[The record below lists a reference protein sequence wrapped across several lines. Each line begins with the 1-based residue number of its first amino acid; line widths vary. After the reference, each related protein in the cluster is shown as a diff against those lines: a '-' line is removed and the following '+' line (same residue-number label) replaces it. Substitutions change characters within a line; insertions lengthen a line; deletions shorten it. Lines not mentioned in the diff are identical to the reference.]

1 MAKPYKIPDFR
12 KLYPEISEEVI
23 AVLRTTERQ
32 YGSEKKANGGTDHGY
47 GSNRIRLFLYP
58 AAGGQRK
65 EYLIST
71 TPENLANFVGGHF
84 MDARQMIVT
93 DMLDRLILDTAGGF
107 LNRCPNQNL
116 CREILKSLAP
126 IQMGEAEQGEI
137 LVVDRD
143 TADEYFME
151 EDQAVTMAELSMQ

>member
-1 MAKPYKIPDFR
+1 MNQKEKQMVERIMDTEAIGYAY
-12 KLYPEISEEVI
+12 LYS
-23 AVLRTTERQ
+23 
-32 YGSEKKANGGTDHGY
+32 
-47 GSNRIRLFLYP
+47 
-58 AAGGQRK
+58 AAGGERK

-126 IQMGEAEQGEI
+126 IQMGEAEPGEI
-137 LVVDRD
+137 LAVDRD

-151 EDQAVTMAELSMQ
+151 EDQAVTMAEISMQ

>member
-1 MAKPYKIPDFR
+1 MNQKEKQMVERIMD
-12 KLYPEISEEVI
+12 
-23 AVLRTTERQ
+23 TE
-32 YGSEKKANGGTDHGY
+32 AIGY
-47 GSNRIRLFLYP
+47 AYLYP
-58 AAGGQRK
+58 AAGGERK

-126 IQMGEAEQGEI
+126 IQMGEAEPGEI
-137 LVVDRD
+137 LAVDRD

-151 EDQAVTMAELSMQ
+151 EDQAVTIAEISMQ

>member
-1 MAKPYKIPDFR
+1 MNQKEKQMVERIMD
-12 KLYPEISEEVI
+12 
-23 AVLRTTERQ
+23 TE
-32 YGSEKKANGGTDHGY
+32 AIGY
-47 GSNRIRLFLYP
+47 AALYP
-58 AAGGQRK
+58 AAGGARK

-126 IQMGEAEQGEI
+126 IQMGEAEPGEI
-137 LVVDRD
+137 LAVDRD

-151 EDQAVTMAELSMQ
+151 EDQAVTMAEISMQ

>member
-1 MAKPYKIPDFR
+1 MNQKEKQMVERIMD
-12 KLYPEISEEVI
+12 
-23 AVLRTTERQ
+23 TE
-32 YGSEKKANGGTDHGY
+32 AIGY
-47 GSNRIRLFLYP
+47 AYLYP
-58 AAGGQRK
+58 ATGGERK

-126 IQMGEAEQGEI
+126 IQMGEAEPGEI
-137 LVVDRD
+137 LAVDRD

-151 EDQAVTMAELSMQ
+151 EDQAVTMAEISMQ

>member
-1 MAKPYKIPDFR
+1 MNQKEKQMVERIMD
-12 KLYPEISEEVI
+12 
-23 AVLRTTERQ
+23 TE
-32 YGSEKKANGGTDHGY
+32 AIGY
-47 GSNRIRLFLYP
+47 AYLYP
-58 AAGGQRK
+58 AAGGERK

-93 DMLDRLILDTAGGF
+93 DML
-107 LNRCPNQNL
+107 NQNL

-126 IQMGEAEQGEI
+126 IQMGEAEPGEI
-137 LVVDRD
+137 LAVDRD

-151 EDQAVTMAELSMQ
+151 EDQAVTMAEISMQ

>member
-1 MAKPYKIPDFR
+1 MNQKEKQMVERIMD
-12 KLYPEISEEVI
+12 
-23 AVLRTTERQ
+23 TE
-32 YGSEKKANGGTDHGY
+32 AIGY
-47 GSNRIRLFLYP
+47 AYLYP
-58 AAGGQRK
+58 AAGGERK

-107 LNRCPNQNL
+107 LNL

-126 IQMGEAEQGEI
+126 IQMGEAEPGEI
-137 LVVDRD
+137 LAVDRD

-151 EDQAVTMAELSMQ
+151 EDQAVTMAEISMQ

>member
-1 MAKPYKIPDFR
+1 MNQKEKQMVERIMD
-12 KLYPEISEEVI
+12 
-23 AVLRTTERQ
+23 TE
-32 YGSEKKANGGTDHGY
+32 AIGY
-47 GSNRIRLFLYP
+47 AHFYP
-58 AAGGQRK
+58 AAGGERK

-126 IQMGEAEQGEI
+126 IQMGEAEPGEI
-137 LVVDRD
+137 LAVDRD

-151 EDQAVTMAELSMQ
+151 EDQAVTMAEISMQ

>member
-1 MAKPYKIPDFR
+1 MLFR
-12 KLYPEISEEVI
+12 S
-23 AVLRTTERQ
+23 
-32 YGSEKKANGGTDHGY
+32 
-47 GSNRIRLFLYP
+47 
-58 AAGGQRK
+58 GGQRK

-71 TPENLANFVGGHF
+71 TPENLANFVGSHF

-93 DMLDRLILDTAGGF
+93 DMLDRLILDTTGGF

-126 IQMGEAEQGEI
+126 IQMRGAEPGEI

>member
-1 MAKPYKIPDFR
+1 MNQKEKQMVERIMDTEAIGYAY
-12 KLYPEISEEVI
+12 LYPS
-23 AVLRTTERQ
+23 AR
-32 YGSEKKANGGTDHGY
+32 
-47 GSNRIRLFLYP
+47 
-58 AAGGQRK
+58 GQRK

-71 TPENLANFVGGHF
+71 TPENLANFVGSHF

-93 DMLDRLILDTAGGF
+93 DMLVRLILDTTGGF

-126 IQMGEAEQGEI
+126 IQMRGAEPGEI

>member
-1 MAKPYKIPDFR
+1 
-12 KLYPEISEEVI
+12 
-23 AVLRTTERQ
+23 
-32 YGSEKKANGGTDHGY
+32 
-47 GSNRIRLFLYP
+47 
-58 AAGGQRK
+58 
-65 EYLIST
+65 
-71 TPENLANFVGGHF
+71 

>member
-1 MAKPYKIPDFR
+1 MNQKEKQMVERIMDTEAIGYAY
-12 KLYPEISEEVI
+12 LYP
-23 AVLRTTERQ
+23 T
-32 YGSEKKANGGTDHGY
+32 
-47 GSNRIRLFLYP
+47 
-58 AAGGQRK
+58 AGGQRK

-71 TPENLANFVGGHF
+71 TPENLANFVGSHF

-93 DMLDRLILDTAGGF
+93 DMLDRLILDTTGGF

-126 IQMGEAEQGEI
+126 IQMGEAEPGEI
-137 LVVDRD
+137 LAVDRD

-151 EDQAVTMAELSMQ
+151 EDQAVTMAEISMQ

>member
-1 MAKPYKIPDFR
+1 MNQKEKQMVERIMD
-12 KLYPEISEEVI
+12 
-23 AVLRTTERQ
+23 TE
-32 YGSEKKANGGTDHGY
+32 AIGY
-47 GSNRIRLFLYP
+47 TYLYP
-58 AAGGQRK
+58 AAGGERK

-126 IQMGEAEQGEI
+126 IQMGEAEPGEI
-137 LVVDRD
+137 LAVDRD

-151 EDQAVTMAELSMQ
+151 EDQAVTMAEISMQ

>member
-1 MAKPYKIPDFR
+1 MNQKEKQMVERIMD
-12 KLYPEISEEVI
+12 
-23 AVLRTTERQ
+23 TE
-32 YGSEKKANGGTDHGY
+32 AIGY
-47 GSNRIRLFLYP
+47 AYLYP
-58 AAGGQRK
+58 AAGGERK

-126 IQMGEAEQGEI
+126 IQMGEAEPGEI
-137 LVVDRD
+137 LAVDRD
-143 TADEYFME
+143 TADEYFM
-151 EDQAVTMAELSMQ
+151 

>member
-1 MAKPYKIPDFR
+1 MNQKEKQMVERIMD
-12 KLYPEISEEVI
+12 
-23 AVLRTTERQ
+23 TE
-32 YGSEKKANGGTDHGY
+32 TIGY
-47 GSNRIRLFLYP
+47 AYLYP

-71 TPENLANFVGGHF
+71 IPENLANFVGSHF
-84 MDARQMIVT
+84 TDTQQMIVT

-116 CREILKSLAP
+116 CCEILKSLAP
-126 IQMGEAEQGEI
+126 IQMGEAEPGEI
-137 LVVDRD
+137 LAVDRD

-151 EDQAVTMAELSMQ
+151 EDQAVTMAEISMQ

>member
-1 MAKPYKIPDFR
+1 MDQKEKQMVERIMD
-12 KLYPEISEEVI
+12 
-23 AVLRTTERQ
+23 TE
-32 YGSEKKANGGTDHGY
+32 AIGY
-47 GSNRIRLFLYP
+47 VYLYP

-71 TPENLANFVGGHF
+71 TLENLANFVGSHF
-84 MDARQMIVT
+84 MDAQQMTVT
-93 DMLDRLILDTAGGF
+93 DMLNRLILDTTGGF

-126 IQMGEAEQGEI
+126 IQMGEAELGEI
-137 LVVDRD
+137 LAIDRY

-151 EDQAVTMAELSMQ
+151 EDRAVTMAELSMQ